1 MRIGRPWV
9 ILSVRVSEECKRE
22 LRSGGRAVAEG
33 AGVGER
39 LLWGRRCRG
48 CVIGGDKKGPL
59 GCLDLWCMYDADDDM
74 VRKREKRRQACCV
87 SGK

>member
-9 ILSVRVSEECKRE
+9 ILSVRESEEDKRG
-22 LRSGGRAVAEG
+22 LRSGARAVAGG
-33 AGVGER
+33 AGVEER
-39 LLWGRRCRG
+39 LLLGRRCRG
-48 CVIGGDKKGPL
+48 CVIGGDKRGPL

-74 VRKREKRRQACCV
+74 VRKREKGRQACCV